1 MAACTVSLSHSLP
14 DGDQCL
20 MLPQESVETASEAVI
35 VPWYSSA
42 VSKAE
47 KSSFI
52 PVSFPNILLKCAG
65 SLAFV

>member
-20 MLPQESVETASEAVI
+20 MPPQESVETANEAVI
-35 VPWYSSA
+35 VSWYSA
-42 VSKAE
+42 ASKAQ

-52 PVSFPNILLKCAG
+52 PVSFPNILLQCAG